1 MTTRIVSHATEGS
14 AKAAAINWKRGDDSI
29 LYLRDQDEAMFLA
42 KLRAVLALA
51 ADLDGT
57 LARTNTFRKIE
68 ESMPPDL
75 VRHGQTTLR
84 AHIEYVS
91 RQAEL
96 GQRAEPE
103 SLRGWLARMGPESDL
118 ERIASDGGLM
128 ANNLIGLVRSG
139 FNKERLRLL
148 VEGKRARNG
157 AQALCGKFKR
167 AVVVSAGFENVGE
180 AFLWHHNF
188 PPHVEIIA
196 GFRLIFDEDK
206 EGLIKGVEHLL
217 FPSMLKGVLVKRVR
231 EEHYGLDRR
240 HLLCV
245 GDLPF
250 DAPLLREGGVAVGLL
265 PPEDED
271 VGAFRHR
278 MLTFTEYWDSVDA
291 MLVGDSLQPLADLL
305 EETAAA

>member
-1 MTTRIVSHATEGS
+1 MTIQIASFATEES
-14 AKAAAINWKRGDDSI
+14 AKAAAVNWKRGDDPI
-29 LYLRDQDEAMFLA
+29 LYLRDQDDVAFRA
-42 KLRAVLALA
+42 KLCAVLAIA

-57 LARTNTFRKIE
+57 LARTNTFRELEKG
-68 ESMPPDL
+68 MPHDL
-75 VRHGQTTLR
+75 VAHGQATLR
-84 AHIEYVS
+84 AHIAYVS

-96 GQRAEPE
+96 TRPSETE
-103 SLRGWLARMGPESDL
+103 NLRGWLARMGPESDL

-128 ANNLIGLVRSG
+128 ANNIIGLVRSG
-139 FNKERLRLL
+139 FNKERLRQL
-148 VEGKRARNG
+148 VESKRARDG
-157 AQALCGKFKR
+157 AQALCGKVKR

-188 PPHVEIIA
+188 PGHVEIIA
-196 GFRLIFDEDK
+196 GFRLIFDA

-231 EEHYGLDRR
+231 EEHYGMDRK

-250 DAPLLREGGVAVGLL
+250 DAPLLREGGVAIGLL

-271 VGAFRHR
+271 VGAFHHR
-278 MLTFTEYWDSVDA
+278 MLAFPEYWQSVDA